1 MCKPTVFVTDIYRLG
16 ITQEGLVTRQYG
28 LVYLHDTDVNVTV
41 YGLDILH
48 CTDLVCDTIYG
59 PDFEQYTDVT
69 RGVKF

>member
-1 MCKPTVFVTDIYRLG
+1 M
-16 ITQEGLVTRQYG
+16 TRQYG